1 MSDTHKN
8 RLLEEFQSY
17 LETVDLSQLASD
29 QPPDLNSLLAEMASL
44 KSEVKAE
51 ARQFK
56 NTLETLT
63 EALNALQGDNKALA
77 AELAMHGTHLQQQ
90 RHELSRTVLM
100 DVLDIYDRL
109 LVGLAVLQ
117 NHKPT
122 SSFFA
127 KKQDDRFINSVKE
140 GQEITLKR
148 VEHLLQRN
156 QISPIES
163 LGKTLDPHT
172 MNAVEI
178 GHDPKVANGI
188 VIEELR
194 KGFLFEKEILRLAE
208 VKVNKL

>member
-1 MSDTHKN
+1 MSDTPKN

-17 LETVDLSQLASD
+17 LDTVDLSQLASE
-29 QPPDLNSLLAEMASL
+29 QPPDLHTLLSEIAGL

-63 EALNALQGDNKALA
+63 EALSALQSDNKALT
-77 AELAMHGTHLQQQ
+77 AELALHATHLQQQ
-90 RHELSRTVLM
+90 RHELSRTILM
-100 DVLDIYDRL
+100 DLVDIYDRL
-109 LVGLAVLQ
+109 LVGTAVLQ
-117 NHKPT
+117 NYKPV

-127 KKQDDRFINSVKE
+127 KKPDDRFINSVKE

-148 VEHLLQRN
+148 VEQLLQRN
-156 QISPIES
+156 QISPIEC
-163 LGKTLDPHT
+163 LGKPLDPHT

-178 GHDPKVANGI
+178 GHDPKLANGI

-194 KGFLFEKEILRLAE
+194 KGFLFEKNVLRLAE